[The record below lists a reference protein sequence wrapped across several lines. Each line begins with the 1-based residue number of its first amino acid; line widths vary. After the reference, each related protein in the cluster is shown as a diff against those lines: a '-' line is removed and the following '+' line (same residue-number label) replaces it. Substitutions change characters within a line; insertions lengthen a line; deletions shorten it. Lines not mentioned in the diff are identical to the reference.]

1 MIRLFTLTTILCL
14 LLSFNNCK
22 TEPKS
27 LSSKASE
34 NKSIS
39 TQSPE
44 SIRGMELLEKCIAK
58 HGGIENWKKFAGL
71 SYEVERGGK
80 TLYQLT
86 ELKDRRSYSKSEKFR
101 LGSDGKQV
109 WVTPNADNVP
119 GKSAAFYYN
128 LDFYFV
134 AIPFVLKDPGVNVT
148 YLGKASPDGE
158 EYDLLK
164 INFNAGVGLSAE
176 DLYFLYLDPNNHQLK
191 ILTYTVSYFDKTNEK
206 VNSAKRYLGYKKVQ
220 GLLMPTKM
228 ENYRWID
235 GKMGENSNRDRI
247 IKNIQFHE
255 TIPDEK
261 VFEVP
266 KGAKVEAL

>member
-1 MIRLFTLTTILCL
+1 MNRLFTLTTILCL
-14 LLSFNNCK
+14 LFSIYNCQSEQK
-22 TEPKS
+22 NIT
-27 LSSKASE
+27 SKASH
-34 NKSIS
+34 KKTAD

-44 SIRGMELLEKCIAK
+44 SILGLELLNKCIAS
-58 HGGIENWKKFAGL
+58 HGGMENWNKFAGL
-71 SYEVERGGK
+71 SYEVESGGK
-80 TLYQLT
+80 TLFQLT
-86 ELKDRRSYSKSEKFR
+86 ELKDRKTYSKSEKFE
-101 LGSDGKQV
+101 LGSDGKQI

-148 YLGKASPDGE
+148 ALGKASPDGE
-158 EYDLLK
+158 EYDLIK
-164 INFNAGVGLSAE
+164 ISYNSGVGLSAK
-176 DLYFLYLDPNNHQLK
+176 DVYFLYLDPTSHQLK
-191 ILTYTVSYFDKTNEK
+191 ILTYTVSFFDKTNEK
-206 VNSAKRYLGYKKVQ
+206 VNSAKRYLDYQNVQ

-235 GKMGENSNRDRI
+235 GKMGENSNRDRVFTN
-247 IKNIQFHE
+247 IKFHE

-266 KGAKVEAL
+266 KGAKVEAI